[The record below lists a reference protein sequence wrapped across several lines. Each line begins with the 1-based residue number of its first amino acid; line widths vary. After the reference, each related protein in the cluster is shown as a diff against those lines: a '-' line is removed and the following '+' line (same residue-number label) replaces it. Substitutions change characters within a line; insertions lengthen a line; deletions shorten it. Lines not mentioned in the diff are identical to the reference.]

1 MRREGVSDEFTCS
14 YCGSEPSIAG
24 HLERLWERHIGIRCM
39 EKEAE
44 RLGSRERVLYS
55 LRRHKVAMVPL
66 ELPSEL

>member
-1 MRREGVSDEFTCS
+1 MNDQSVCS
-14 YCGSEPSIAG
+14 YCKAEPAIAG

-66 ELPSEL
+66 ELTTEL